1 MALIV
6 GVDVGG
12 TFTDVVVADTASGAV
27 RVAKVASTPSNQ
39 ALGFMRGLSKADVA
53 PAALDVVMHGTTV
66 ATNAVLEGKGARV
79 GMLVTS
85 GFRDVL
91 EIGRGE
97 RSKLYDLKLLKQPPL
112 IPRSDRL
119 EVSERTRPG
128 GSIAEPITR
137 DAIAAALASHK
148 GRDRFEAWVVCFLH
162 SYANPSNEKQAAEF
176 LRELAGGVPVTTSS
190 GVVAEYREYERFSTA
205 VLNAFVAPRM
215 DLYLGDI
222 EARLADA
229 GYRRSVF
236 VMHSSGGIMTAA
248 AARRL
253 PAATM
258 LSGPA
263 GGVAGAMAVAAQA
276 GIADFVTC
284 DMGGTSTDVCLVK
297 AGTVRHTTEARIAG
311 YPTRLPQLDIVTVG
325 AGGGSIATVGVGPV
339 LRVGPESAGANPGPA
354 SYGLG
359 GSAATVTDANL
370 VLNRLDASSPLSG
383 EITLQPE
390 QARMAIESLAS
401 ALSGLDVLAMAEGIV
416 RLAVVRMAGAIRQV
430 SVYRGHNLRDFT
442 LLAFGGAGPLVA
454 SELASELGMK
464 EVVIPPYPGN
474 LSALGLLVSPFKRD
488 FVRTRIARVADLTTG
503 QLEAVFTDLESH
515 ATGEFHED
523 KVPGSKFNFT
533 RTVDLRY
540 VGQSFTLN
548 VPLSDRRADPIE
560 LETSFH
566 EAHQAAFGHAA
577 PGEPVELVNLRLA
590 VSLPGAQIVV
600 RPPAPPAGAVR
611 ERSIRSVFFA
621 GRHVPCRVYER
632 SELPLGLKLDG
643 PLIVQEPGSS
653 TVVWPGDR
661 LRIDA
666 DSNLRLHVG
675 TK

>member
-1 MALIV
+1 VALIV

-12 TFTDVVVADTASGAV
+12 TFTDVVIADTGSGAV

-39 ALGFMRGLSKADVA
+39 SLGFMRGVSKAGVE
-53 PAALDVVMHGTTV
+53 PAALEIVMHGTTV
-66 ATNAVLEGKGARV
+66 ATNAVLEGEGARV

-112 IPRSDRL
+112 IPRSDRI
-119 EVSERTRPG
+119 EVPERTRPD
-128 GSIAEPITR
+128 GSVVVPVTR
-137 DAIAAALASHK
+137 EAIAAALASHR
-148 GRDRFEAWVVCFLH
+148 GEPFAAWVVCFLH
-162 SYANPSNEKQAAEF
+162 SYANPSNEEQAAAL
-176 LRELAGGVPVTTSS
+176 LRELAGEVPVTVSS

-205 VLNAFVAPRM
+205 VLNAFVAPKM
-215 DLYLGDI
+215 DRYLRDI
-222 EARLADA
+222 ETRLADA

-236 VMHSSGGIMTAA
+236 VMHSSGGIMTAR

-253 PAATM
+253 PAATI

-263 GGVAGAMAVAAQA
+263 GGVAGALAVAEQA
-276 GIADFVTC
+276 GISDFVTC

-297 AGTVRHTTEARIAG
+297 AGSVRHTTEARIAG

-339 LRVGPESAGANPGPA
+339 LRVGPQSAGARPGPA
-354 SYGLG
+354 CYGMG
-359 GSAATVTDANL
+359 GTAATVTDANL
-370 VLNRLDASSPLSG
+370 VLNRLDPSTPLSG
-383 EITLQPE
+383 EIALQPE
-390 QARMAIESLAS
+390 QAWTAIEKLAS
-401 ALSGLDVLAMAEGIV
+401 ALGGLDVPAMAEGIV

-430 SVYRGHNLRDFT
+430 SVYRGHNPRDFT

-454 SELASELGMK
+454 SELASELGIK

-474 LSALGLLVSPFKRD
+474 LSALGLLVSPLKRD
-488 FVRTRIARVADLTTG
+488 FVRTRIARLADLTAAE
-503 QLEAVFTDLESH
+503 LEVAYADLESR
-515 ATGEFHED
+515 ATREFQED
-523 KVPGSKFNFT
+523 TVPGSEFVFT

-540 VGQSFTLN
+540 VGQSFTIN
-548 VPLSDRRADPIE
+548 VPISARRPDP
-560 LETSFH
+560 LEVERSFH
-566 EAHQAAFGHAA
+566 EAHQTAFGHAA

-590 VSLPGAQIVV
+590 ASLPGARVV
-600 RPPAPPAGAVR
+600 IRPPVPPSGEVT
-611 ERSIRSVFFA
+611 ERHARPVFFA
-621 GRHVPCRVYER
+621 GRQVSCAVYER
-632 SELPLGLKLDG
+632 SELPLGIELDG

-666 DSNLRLHVG
+666 HANLRLQVG
-675 TK
+675 LK

>member
-1 MALIV
+1 MALVV
-6 GVDVGG
+6 GVDIGG

-39 ALGFMRGLSKADVA
+39 SRGFMRGLSKADVA

-119 EVSERTRPG
+119 EVPERTRPD
-128 GSIAEPITR
+128 GSITEPITR
-137 DAIAAALASHK
+137 EAIAAALASHK
-148 GRDRFEAWVVCFLH
+148 GRNRFEAWVVCFLH
-162 SYANPSNEKQAAEF
+162 SYANPSNEEQAAAF
-176 LRELAGGVPVTTSS
+176 LRELACGVPVTTSS

-205 VLNAFVAPRM
+205 VLNAFVAPKM

-229 GYRRSVF
+229 GYHRSVF

-263 GGVAGAMAVAAQA
+263 GGVAGAMAVAAQT

-297 AGTVRHTTEARIAG
+297 AGSVRHTTEARIAG

-339 LRVGPESAGANPGPA
+339 LRVGPASAGASPGPA
-354 SYGLG
+354 CYGLG
-359 GSAATVTDANL
+359 GTAATVTDANL
-370 VLNRLDASSPLSG
+370 VLNRLDPSAPLSG
-383 EITLQPE
+383 EIALQPE
-390 QARMAIESLAS
+390 QARMAIERLAS
-401 ALSGLDVLAMAEGIV
+401 TLSGLDVLAMAEGIV

-430 SVYRGHNLRDFT
+430 SVYRGHNLRDFA

-488 FVRTRIARVADLTTG
+488 FVRTRIARLADLTAG
-503 QLEAVFTDLESH
+503 QLESAYADLES
-515 ATGEFHED
+515 TQRSEFQED
-523 KVPGSKFNFT
+523 RVPGKEFTFT

-548 VPLSDRRADPIE
+548 VPLPHRPPDPLE
-560 LETSFH
+560 LATSFH

-590 VSLPGAQIVV
+590 ASLPGARILI
-600 RPPAPPAGAVR
+600 RPPTPPAGPVR
-611 ERSIRSVFFA
+611 ERSSRPVFFA

-632 SELPLGLKLDG
+632 SELPIGLELDG
-643 PLIVQEPGSS
+643 PLIVQEAGSS

-661 LRIDA
+661 MRIDA
-666 DSNLRLHVG
+666 HANLRLQVG
-675 TK
+675 FK